1 MTKKEKSQQSKE
13 PPKYIRV
20 LKILSIF
27 SLCLTM
33 LLLGVVNGAT
43 YVVKTDIGQDI
54 LEKVSI
60 ALRPHTPT
68 IMWLCFA
75 LLTIL
80 TQLGI
85 SPTSAIRMFY
95 SQIVRENGLPLSLQL
110 SSVSPTVTDDTSL
123 EEIDAEPTKEST

>member
-54 LEKVSI
+54 LKKVSI
-60 ALRPHTPT
+60 ASATHSYYYV
-68 IMWLCFA
+68 A
-75 LLTIL
+75 LL
-80 TQLGI
+80 
-85 SPTSAIRMFY
+85 RF
-95 SQIVRENGLPLSLQL
+95 
-110 SSVSPTVTDDTSL
+110 
-123 EEIDAEPTKEST
+123 IDYLYFCKIDN

>member
-54 LEKVSI
+54 LKKVSI
-60 ALRPHTPT
+60 ALRPHNSYYYV
-68 IMWLCFA
+68 A
-75 LLTIL
+75 LL
-80 TQLGI
+80 
-85 SPTSAIRMFY
+85 RF
-95 SQIVRENGLPLSLQL
+95 
-110 SSVSPTVTDDTSL
+110 
-123 EEIDAEPTKEST
+123 IDYLYFCKIDN

>member
-54 LEKVSI
+54 LEK
-60 ALRPHTPT
+60 
-68 IMWLCFA
+68 
-75 LLTIL
+75 
-80 TQLGI
+80 
-85 SPTSAIRMFY
+85 
-95 SQIVRENGLPLSLQL
+95 
-110 SSVSPTVTDDTSL
+110 
-123 EEIDAEPTKEST
+123 

>member
-1 MTKKEKSQQSKE
+1 MTKKKNLNKARE

-20 LKILSIF
+20 LKNTIDF

-54 LEKVSI
+54 LKKVSI

-68 IMWLCFA
+68 IMWL
-75 LLTIL
+75 LLL
-80 TQLGI
+80 
-85 SPTSAIRMFY
+85 AF
-95 SQIVRENGLPLSLQL
+95 
-110 SSVSPTVTDDTSL
+110 
-123 EEIDAEPTKEST
+123 IDYLYFCKIDN